1 MIPLYINPDVTLDLK
16 PGSGVKVNAPNP
28 QATTISITSTDSRF
42 KGSSTTVDADPR
54 PPLAPTVKPR
64 PAIKRKVSYQG
75 IIVRKDGV
83 QQGFGFHLRHALPKS
98 DGTTTPTTSPQ
109 DSGTVHLHP
118 APSISSQHRE
128 TSPQRNTSP
137 LLQPHLCK
145 NHLWGSPLPVLHS

>member
-83 QQGFGFHLRHALPKS
+83 QQGFRFHLRHALPKS

-109 DSGTVHLHP
+109 DSGTVHLLP
-118 APSISSQHRE
+118 AP
-128 TSPQRNTSP
+128 
-137 LLQPHLCK
+137 
-145 NHLWGSPLPVLHS
+145 